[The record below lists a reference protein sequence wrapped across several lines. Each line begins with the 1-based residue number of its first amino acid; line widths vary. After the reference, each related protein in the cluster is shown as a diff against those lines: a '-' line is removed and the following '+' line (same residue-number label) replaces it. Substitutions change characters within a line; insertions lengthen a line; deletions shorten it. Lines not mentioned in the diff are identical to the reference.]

1 MSDEI
6 LSPRRLAAV
15 VLLPFGL
22 AYCLSYGLR
31 NINALIAT
39 TLSTELDIGASKLGL
54 LTSVLFL
61 AMALVQLPLGAA
73 LDRYGP
79 RRVQSMV
86 LLLAVIGAGVTSI
99 ATNFTGVLLGRALI
113 GIGTST
119 SLMAGLKAV
128 VMTAPPNRRAF
139 ANGLLVMIG
148 AFGAIAVTAP
158 ADGLVS
164 AFGWRGLFQLAA
176 AIGLL
181 SAALILLFAPNQQHA
196 NAHSKTP
203 PVKLAAIYAEPRFLA
218 LAPVS
223 ALTIGSSWSLQS
235 LWAGPWLTHVVKF
248 DHPTVVQH
256 LLVLGLAL
264 ALGAVGLGWVTD
276 RLKARG
282 IDAENVLAVTAAT
295 SLVAVMALALQ
306 LPIPPVLSWS
316 IVAVAGAATT
326 VSYAI
331 LPGYFA
337 AWMSGR
343 VNAALDLLHLLVAF
357 ALQAAIGAIVDRWP
371 ETDGHP
377 PAEAFRVALLT
388 VAGLQVLALT
398 WFVWAR
404 RRRAAPVY
412 TVRHPLLRVL
422 APVPVRPQSNLYDT
436 ALVNFAERLGASR
449 AETVHWRR
457 AALSLATLCVM
468 LTGFLGALQA
478 REVQPYVVTIAD
490 VRMAEVV
497 GGNGDA
503 VRP

>member
-1 MSDEI
+1 MSHET
-6 LSPRRLAAV
+6 LAPRRLAVV

-39 TLSTELDIGASKLGL
+39 TLSTELDIGTGKLGL

-79 RRVQSMV
+79 RRVQSAL
-86 LLLAVIGAGVTSI
+86 LLLAVVGALVTST
-99 ATNFTGVLLGRALI
+99 ASSFLSVLVGRILI

-128 VMTAPPNRRAF
+128 VLTSPPDHRAR

-148 AFGAIAVTAP
+148 AFGAIVVTAP
-158 ADGLVS
+158 AAGLMS
-164 AFGWRGLFQLAA
+164 TFGWRGLFQLAA
-176 AIGLL
+176 IL
-181 SAALILLFAPNQQHA
+181 SVLSVSLILFLAPDRRPADNHCRA
-196 NAHSKTP
+196 M
-203 PVKLAAIYAEPRFLA
+203 PVKLSTIYADPRFLA
-218 LAPVS
+218 LAPLS
-223 ALTIGSSWSLQS
+223 ALTIGSSWSLQG
-235 LWAGPWLTHVVKF
+235 LWAGPWLTHVAKL
-248 DHPTVVQH
+248 DHATVVQH

-264 ALGAVGLGWVTD
+264 ALGALGLGWLTD

-282 IDAENVLAVTAAT
+282 FAAEN
-295 SLVAVMALALQ
+295 ALALMAAASLAAVLALVLE
-306 LPIPPVLSWS
+306 LPLPPILPWS
-316 IVAVAGAATT
+316 IIAVAGAATT
-326 VSYAI
+326 ISYAI

-343 VNAALDLLHLLVAF
+343 ANAALDLLHLLVAF

-371 ETDGHP
+371 GIDGHL

-388 VAGLQVLALT
+388 VATLQALALA
-398 WFVWAR
+398 WFAWAR
-404 RRRAAPVY
+404 RRRAIPVL

-422 APVPVRPQSNLYDT
+422 APVPVRARSNHYDA
-436 ALVNFAERLGASR
+436 ALVNFIEHLGASR
-449 AETVHWRR
+449 AETMHWRR
-457 AALSLATLCVM
+457 AALNLATLCVM
-468 LTGFLGALQA
+468 LTGFLGVLQA
-478 REVQPYVVTIAD
+478 REVQSYVVTIEDAR
-490 VRMAEVV
+490 VAQAV
-497 GGNGDA
+497 GGNGYG